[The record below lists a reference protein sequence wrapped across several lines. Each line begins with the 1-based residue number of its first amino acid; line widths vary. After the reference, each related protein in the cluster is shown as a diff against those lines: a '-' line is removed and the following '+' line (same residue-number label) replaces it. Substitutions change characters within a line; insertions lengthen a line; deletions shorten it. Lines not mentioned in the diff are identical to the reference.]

1 MNLQFLKFNLKAMNL
16 EYIVYIY
23 YIYNILRNSDTH
35 MLAYNTIIIS
45 LLFVLLLSIHIV
57 CIICIIIYLYLH
69 YSM

>member
-23 YIYNILRNSDTH
+23 YIYNILKNSDTH

-45 LLFVLLLSIHIV
+45 LLFVLLSIHIV

>member
-45 LLFVLLLSIHIV
+45 LLFVLLSIHIV

>member
-45 LLFVLLLSIHIV
+45 LLFVLLSIHIV
-57 CIICIIIYLYLH
+57 CIICIIIYLYLY

>member
-16 EYIVYIY
+16 EYIGYIY

-45 LLFVLLLSIHIV
+45 LLFVLLSIHIV
-57 CIICIIIYLYLH
+57 CIICIIIYFYLH

>member
-45 LLFVLLLSIHIV
+45 LLFILLSIHIV

>member
-45 LLFVLLLSIHIV
+45 LLFVLLSIHIV

-69 YSM
+69 YSI

>member
-45 LLFVLLLSIHIV
+45 LLFVLLSIHIF

-69 YSM
+69 

>member
-1 MNLQFLKFNLKAMNL
+1 MNLQFLKFNLKEMNL

-45 LLFVLLLSIHIV
+45 LLFVLLSIHIV

>member
-1 MNLQFLKFNLKAMNL
+1 MNL

-23 YIYNILRNSDTH
+23 YIYNILRNSDIH

-45 LLFVLLLSIHIV
+45 LLFVLLSIHIV